1 MDAPVKILFQ
11 NAAGKKWQMFKVYRK
26 KSETSTEKKPNIR
39 KDLFALP
46 GNNYC

>member
-11 NAAGKKWQMFKVYRK
+11 NAAGKKWQMFTVYRK
-26 KSETSTEKKPNIR
+26 IFESNTEKKTKIQ
-39 KDLFALP
+39 KDLSALS